1 MNTPETPAHILKKYF
16 GYDTFRPMQLEIIDH
31 VLAKKDSLVIMP
43 TGGGKSICFQI
54 PAMLMEGT
62 FIVLSP
68 LIALMKDQVEGLVA
82 NGIPAAFINSTIDTG
97 QEADVLQKLHS
108 GKLKLLYL
116 SPERFLGQSMFNILK
131 NARISGFAI
140 DEAHCISVW
149 GHDFREEYGKLG
161 IIKTQWPQTP
171 VIALTATADKISRR
185 DIGTQLKLSEP
196 TTFLGSFNR
205 PNISLQV
212 LPGQKVYR
220 EVKRI
225 LSHHRGES
233 GIIYCLSRK
242 SCEEVAGRL
251 ELDGFSAALY
261 HAGLDKE
268 IRTKVQE
275 DFKKD
280 KVKIIVATI
289 AFGMGIDKSN
299 IRFVIHY
306 NLPKNIEGYYQE
318 IGRGG
323 RDGLPCETV
332 MFYSYRDVMILR
344 GFCEESAQKEIQLAK
359 LKRIQQ
365 YAEASVCRR
374 KILHTYFGEDLAE
387 NCGNCDVCKNPP
399 TSTDG
404 TVIVQMALSALTRL
418 NENVGIGT
426 LIDVLRGSQKSYLFQ
441 HGYQEIK
448 TYGAGKDHSYD
459 DWQHYVLQMLHHGFL
474 EIAYDQNHV
483 LKITDAGREVLFKGR
498 KVQMVSPNLSTDSDR
513 FVKKEEPEK
522 SQKQLFAEGLFDAL
536 RSLRHLIADSKG
548 VPPYVIFSDATLKE
562 MAAQHP
568 VTLEEMGAISGVGEF
583 KLAEYGDVFIREIIG
598 YIMNSDIKSSGIKGK
613 TQLETLKLIRE
624 GKSTSE
630 IASLRGISE
639 STIYGHLA
647 ALLERG
653 LIMDISP
660 YLSDQEIAT
669 IKTAVE
675 AVGPTDQLTPIFN
688 HMEGKVDFGKIRLFL
703 SSIKAKGS

>member
-1 MNTPETPAHILKKYF
+1 MSTPAHILKKYF
-16 GYDTFRPMQLEIIDH
+16 GYDTFRPMQLDIISH
-31 VLAKKDSLVIMP
+31 VLATKDCLVIMP

-54 PAMLMEGT
+54 PAMMMEGT
-62 FIVLSP
+62 FIVISP

-82 NGIPAAFINSTIDTG
+82 NGIQAAFINSTIDSV
-97 QEADVLQKLHS
+97 QEAAALEKLNN
-108 GKLKLLYL
+108 GILKLLYL
-116 SPERFLGQSMFNILK
+116 SPERFLSQPMFNIMK
-131 NARISGFAI
+131 NANISGFAI

-149 GHDFREEYGKLG
+149 GHDFREEYGRLG
-161 IIKTQWPQTP
+161 IIKKQWPEKP
-171 VIALTATADKISRR
+171 VIAVTATADKISRR
-185 DIGTQLKLSEP
+185 DIVTQLKLSEP
-196 TTFLGSFNR
+196 AIFLGSFNR
-205 PNISLQV
+205 PNLSLQV
-212 LPGQKVYR
+212 KPGQKVYR
-220 EVKRI
+220 EVKKI
-225 LSHHRGES
+225 LSRHHGES

-242 SCEEVAGRL
+242 SCEEVAEKL
-251 ELDGFSAALY
+251 EFEGFSAAPY

-268 IRTKVQE
+268 IRTKIQE

-280 KVKIIVATI
+280 KVRIIVATI

-344 GFCEESAQKEIQLAK
+344 GFCEDSKLKDIQLAK

-365 YAEASVCRR
+365 YAEAAVCRR
-374 KILHTYFGEDLAE
+374 KILLTYFGEDLAE
-387 NCGNCDVCKNPP
+387 NCWNCDVCKNPP

-404 TVIVQMALSALTRL
+404 TIVVQMALSALARL

-441 HGYQEIK
+441 QGYHEIK

-459 DWQHYVLQMLHHGFL
+459 DWQHYILQMLHHGFL

-498 KVQMVSPNLSTDSDR
+498 KVQIVSVYESPEAGRTT
-513 FVKKEEPEK
+513 VKEEPEK
-522 SQKQLFAEGLFDAL
+522 TQKQLFAEGLFEAL

-548 VPPYVIFSDATLKE
+548 VPPYVIFSDVTLKE
-562 MAAQHP
+562 MADQHP
-568 VTLEEMGAISGVGEF
+568 VTREEMGAISGVGEF
-583 KLAEYGDVFIREIIG
+583 KLAEYGDVFTEEIIG
-598 YIMNSDIKSSGIKGK
+598 YIMNSDIKSSGIRGK
-613 TQLETLKLIRE
+613 TQFETLKLIRE

-630 IASLRGISE
+630 IASLRGIHE

-647 ALLERG
+647 VLLERG
-653 LIMDISP
+653 LIKDISS
-660 YLSDQEIAT
+660 YLSDQEIELM
-669 IKTAVE
+669 KKAVE
-675 AVGPTDQLTPIFN
+675 AVGATEQLTPLFN
-688 HMEGKVDFGKIRLFL
+688 YMEGKVDFGKIRLYL
-703 SSIKAKGS
+703 SFSKTTGK

>member
-1 MNTPETPAHILKKYF
+1 MSTPAHILKKYF
-16 GYDTFRPMQLEIIDH
+16 GYDGFRPMQLEIIQN
-31 VLAKKDSLVIMP
+31 VLGKKDCLVIMP
-43 TGGGKSICFQI
+43 TGGGKSICFQV
-54 PAMLMEGT
+54 PAMLMDGT

-82 NGIPAAFINSTIDTG
+82 NGIPAAFINSTIDKD
-97 QEADVLQKLHS
+97 QEADALQKLDN

-116 SPERFLGQSMFNILK
+116 SPERFLSQPMFNILK
-131 NARISGFAI
+131 EANISGFAI

-149 GHDFREEYGKLG
+149 GHDFREEYGRLG
-161 IIKTQWPQTP
+161 IIKKQWPQSP

-185 DIGTQLKLSEP
+185 DIVTQLKLTDPEV
-196 TTFLGSFNR
+196 FLGSFNR
-205 PNISLQV
+205 PNLSLQV
-212 LPGQKVYR
+212 KPGQKVYR
-220 EVKRI
+220 EVKKI
-225 LSHHRGES
+225 LSRHHGES
-233 GIIYCLSRK
+233 GIIYCLSRN
-242 SCEEVAGRL
+242 SCEEVAEKL
-251 ELDGFSAALY
+251 EFDGFSAASY
-261 HAGLDKE
+261 HAGMEKE

-280 KVKIIVATI
+280 KVNIIVATI

-344 GFCEESAQKEIQLAK
+344 SFCEESKLKDIQLAK

-365 YAEASVCRR
+365 YAEAAVCRR
-374 KILHTYFGEDLAE
+374 KILLTYFGEDLPE

-404 TVIVQMALSALTRL
+404 TIIVQMALSALARL

-441 HGYQEIK
+441 QGYHEIK

-459 DWQHYVLQMLHHGFL
+459 DWQHFVLQMLHHGYL

-483 LKITDAGREVLFKGR
+483 LKITEAGREVLFKGR
-498 KVQMVSPNLSTDSDR
+498 KVQIVSVYDSPEVGKLMV
-513 FVKKEEPEK
+513 KEEPEK
-522 SQKQLFAEGLFDAL
+522 TQKQLFAEGLFEAL
-536 RSLRHLIADSKG
+536 RDLRKLIADSKG
-548 VPPYVIFSDATLKE
+548 VPPYVIFSDVTLKE
-562 MAAQHP
+562 MAAQYP
-568 VTLEEMGAISGVGEF
+568 VTREEMGAISGVGEF
-583 KLAEYGDVFIREIIG
+583 KLEEFGEVFIEEIIG
-598 YIMNSDIKSSGIKGK
+598 HILKSDIKSSGIRGK
-613 TQLETLKLIRE
+613 TQFETLKLIRD

-630 IASLRGISE
+630 IASLRGIHE
-639 STIYGHLA
+639 STVYGHLA
-647 ALLERG
+647 TLLEQG
-653 LIMDISP
+653 LIKDVSP
-660 YLSDQEIAT
+660 YLSDLEMDQVKKAI
-669 IKTAVE
+669 E
-675 AVGPTDQLTPIFN
+675 AVGATEPLTPLFN
-688 HMEGKVDFGKIRLFL
+688 YMDGKIHFGKIRLYL
-703 SSIKAKGS
+703 SFSKSGGK